1 MAGNEKEEQGRQF
14 AAASGLRYVHDD
26 GPGFQRRGTSLKTF
40 AFTDPRGRRITNAA
54 TLKRIRSLGIPPA
67 WKEVW
72 ICPHAGGHIQATGID
87 ARGRK

>member
-1 MAGNEKEEQGRQF
+1 VAGNEKEEQGRQF